1 MLIAPHG
8 ARWADERPSRQVQ
21 VQAVFYATQ
30 DDDAT
35 TTTTRRPKQAAGRG
49 RGKGSKSREGRKR
62 RGEKTVRGT
71 TRRGCRTKKEDTRL
85 QGKLKPWQG
94 VRGKRNE
101 TRLKSS
107 PRRLVCGP
115 FITCAHHLLD
125 ARTRWLHSALA
136 TGLKR
141 IWRGRALWQLCFKV
155 FAS

>member
-49 RGKGSKSREGRKR
+49 RGKRSKSREGSKR
-62 RGEKTVRGT
+62 RGEKAVRGT

-85 QGKLKPWQG
+85 QGKLKPRQG

-125 ARTRWLHSALA
+125 ARTSWLHSALA

>member
-1 MLIAPHG
+1 M
-8 ARWADERPSRQVQ
+8 
-21 VQAVFYATQ
+21 
-30 DDDAT
+30 
-35 TTTTRRPKQAAGRG
+35 
-49 RGKGSKSREGRKR
+49 
-62 RGEKTVRGT
+62 RGT

-85 QGKLKPWQG
+85 QGKLKPRQG

-155 FAS
+155 FAA